1 MFVREYHTINFEAL
15 LNNRMPIIYHIIC
28 LKTLL
33 YLNIIIYLN
42 INIVIYLYTYSSI
55 FCLR

>member
-1 MFVREYHTINFEAL
+1 MFVPEYHTINFEAL

-33 YLNIIIYLN
+33 YLD
-42 INIVIYLYTYSSI
+42 IVIYTYSSI
-55 FCLR
+55 FYLR

>member
-15 LNNRMPIIYHIIC
+15 LNNRMPIIYHIIY

-33 YLNIIIYLN
+33 YLD
-42 INIVIYLYTYSSI
+42 IVIYTYSSI